1 MLMLLKTTLFIII
14 SIFAYA
20 LSGYYSDRSTSQ
32 RELSAMYESGDI
44 NLAILENYLNHHNQE
59 TDTDFDK
66 ALHLAAEL
74 DTKYLEDMVDYYSKG
89 NLVLNTSAAHH
100 ILQQLPSESI
110 NLNYTAG
117 RIYSSNEF
125 NRHEPL
131 KAVKHLEFAALRG
144 NGNAAASLSEI
155 YTKSNC
161 YIEAITWAKQAN
173 KRILTT
179 VCNQLPVNVELL
191 NEEQWSAVI
200 HNEEELITAEREK
213 RLPELRY
220 SENCKISQ

>member
-1 MLMLLKTTLFIII
+1 MLLKTTLFIII
-14 SIFAYA
+14 SLVAYT
-20 LSGYYSDRSTSQ
+20 LSDYYSDRRTSQ
-32 RELSAMYESGDI
+32 RELIAMFESANT
-44 NLAILENYLNHHNQE
+44 NLTIIENYLKHHNQE
-59 TDTDFDK
+59 TDSDYDK

-74 DTKYLEDMVDYYSKG
+74 DTKYLNEIVDYYSIG
-89 NLVLNTSAAHH
+89 NLILNTSAAHL

-117 RIYSSNEF
+117 RIYSSSEF
-125 NRHEPL
+125 SRYDPL
-131 KAVKHLEFAALRG
+131 KAVEHLKYAALRG
-144 NGNAAASLSEI
+144 SANAAASLSEI

-173 KRILTT
+173 KRALTT
-179 VCNQLPVNVELL
+179 VCSQLPVNVDLL

-200 HNEEELITAEREK
+200 YNEDELITAERDK

-220 SENCKISQ
+220 SENCNIIH

>member
-1 MLMLLKTTLFIII
+1 MLLKTALFIII
-14 SIFAYA
+14 SLFAYA
-20 LSGYYSDRSTSQ
+20 LSDYYSDRSTSQ

-44 NLAILENYLNHHNQE
+44 NLAVLENYLNYHHQE

-74 DTKYLEDMVDYYSKG
+74 DTKYLEDIVDYYSKG
-89 NLVLNTSAAHH
+89 NLILNTSAAQL
-100 ILQQLPSESI
+100 IIQQLPSESI

-125 NRHEPL
+125 SRYDPL
-131 KAVKHLEFAALRG
+131 KAVEHLEYAALRG
-144 NGNAAASLSEI
+144 SGNAAASLSEI

-173 KRILTT
+173 KRIITS
-179 VCNQLPVNVELL
+179 VCTELPVNVELL
-191 NEEQWSAVI
+191 NEDQWNAVV
-200 HNEEELITAEREK
+200 HNEDELITAENEK
-213 RLPELRY
+213 RLPVLRY
-220 SENCKISQ
+220 SNNCNIIQ